1 MPTIL
6 ALSGS
11 LRQGSYN
18 TALARTATELAPD
31 GVTVD
36 VATLHDVPL
45 YDGDVEAVA
54 IPDSVTALGE
64 RIRGADGVLL
74 VSPEY
79 NYGIPGVTKNGLD
92 WLSRLKPQPF
102 AQKPVA
108 IMGASPG
115 RFGTARMQYQL
126 RQVLVHFDARVLSKP
141 EVMVGGAGSVF
152 DDQGRLTDE
161 ATRRHVAKLLE
172 ALVAI
177 TG

>member
-18 TALARTATELAPD
+18 TSLARAATELAPD
-31 GVTVD
+31 GVAVE
-36 VATLHDVPL
+36 VATLHGIPL
-45 YDGDVEAVA
+45 YDGDVEARA
-54 IPDSVTALGE
+54 IPEAVTALGD
-64 RIRGADGVLL
+64 RIRAADAVLL

-92 WLSRLKPQPF
+92 WLSRLQPQPF
-102 AQKPVA
+102 ARKRVA

-115 RFGTARMQYQL
+115 RFGTVRMQGQL
-126 RQVLVHFDARVLSKP
+126 RQVLVHFDAVVLSKP
-141 EVMVGGAGSVF
+141 EVMVAGAGSVF

-161 ATRRHVAKLLE
+161 ATRKHVAKLLE
-172 ALVAI
+172 ALVAA
-177 TG
+177 